1 MTEQEARKIVKEA
14 GVKMLEQNL
23 VQGTWGNI
31 SLRISEDKMLVT
43 PSAMDYIRMT
53 PEDLVVV
60 DINTLE
66 YDPAGPKPTS
76 EKKIHAAV
84 YRTHPEATAVM
95 HSHPS
100 YGCSL
105 ASARVEL
112 PIIND
117 EMKDLIGTSVLTA
130 KYGLPG
136 TKGLTNAVVEAMQG
150 RKACFA
156 ANHGV
161 FACGKDMDEAFEI
174 YRVLENAAKQ
184 YIEQECAKKLGKEQV
199 EEGDLEI
206 LFNKIYKKYAIYVLF
221 MQKSRHLTAFL
232 FGKITGYSI
241 GGKVTTVLPMLY
253 IVAVIL

>member
-1 MTEQEARKIVKEA
+1 MTEKEARIIVKEA
-14 GVKMLEQNL
+14 GVKMLEQHL

-31 SLRISEDKMLVT
+31 SLKISDDKMLVT

-53 PEDLVVV
+53 PDDLVVV

-76 EKKIHAAV
+76 EKKIHAAI

-100 YGCSL
+100 YGCSI
-105 ASARVEL
+105 ASARLEL
-112 PIIND
+112 PVVND
-117 EMKDLIGTSVLTA
+117 EMAKLIGTPISTA

-136 TKGLTNAVVEAMQG
+136 TKGLTKAVVAAMEG
-150 RKACFA
+150 KKACFA

-174 YRVLENAAKQ
+174 YRVLELSAKQ
-184 YIEQECAKKLGKEQV
+184 YIEQECAKKLGKEQF
-199 EEGDLEI
+199 EEGDLE
-206 LFNKIYKKYAIYVLF
+206 VLF
-221 MQKSRHLTAFL
+221 KQKYT
-232 FGKITGYSI
+232 K
-241 GGKVTTVLPMLY
+241 
-253 IVAVIL
+253 